1 MREKI
6 ACLGGNPLFEKI
18 MDALHVETDVTS
30 AATVSE
36 NGEVVPQVNGS
47 TVRVKPRLD
56 SEPHHE
62 V

>member
-1 MREKI
+1 
-6 ACLGGNPLFEKI
+6 
-18 MDALHVETDVTS
+18 MDALRVETDVTS

-47 TVRVKPRLD
+47 AVRVKPRLD
-56 SEPHHE
+56 LEPHHE